1 MKNILRIILTAALSI
16 IYATAGAQ
24 FYNGHQMDFG
34 QNRVQYSEFE
44 WMYYRYPKFD
54 TY

>member
-1 MKNILRIILTAALSI
+1 MRKILHILLLTILCAMPFV
-16 IYATAGAQ
+16 AGAQ

-44 WMYYRYPKFD
+44 
-54 TY
+54 